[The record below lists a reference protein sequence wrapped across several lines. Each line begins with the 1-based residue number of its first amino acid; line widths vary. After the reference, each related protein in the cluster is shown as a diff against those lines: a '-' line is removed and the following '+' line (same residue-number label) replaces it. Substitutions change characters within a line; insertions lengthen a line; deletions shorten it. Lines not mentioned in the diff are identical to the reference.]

1 MKHSLRSLSLVLL
14 AGSVF
19 GFGQQAAPPQLEAL
33 LANARTAQSAGNFA
47 EAAADFKR
55 AIELEP
61 GVPQLWANLGLMQH
75 QQGDYKEAISSFLQA
90 NRLSPSLYVP
100 NLFLGIDFAHTG
112 KGPAAIPYLIQA
124 EKINKSDPQAPLA
137 LGRAYVVSGQLADA
151 VSELERATEMDPK
164 LAAAWFTLGIAHLE
178 QVEKDAKD
186 ISEHGTESP
195 FAGAL
200 YAASLQKQGRFGEAA
215 TLYQSLLDAR
225 TQPPCLRSELGF
237 SLFRGHDKAGAK
249 EQFAIENV
257 QHPECSLALLGEVRI
272 AVEDG
277 DNRHA
282 VALLEELWARDHGF
296 IESNAGLLQDS
307 VSQART
313 PAITALLES
322 PEGAEIP
329 PELRTALV
337 NSPGL
342 ADSGSLHAHSD
353 DAMTQPNHISP
364 SANRTAAVAAYQSG
378 RFQECTR
385 QLIPVFA
392 RLTSQELSLLAAC
405 AHFTGDERLVANS
418 AAAMR
423 RLDPH
428 SLEALYWSVQA
439 NEKLA
444 LESLARFQQLDSS
457 SAASHVLLGDIYHQ
471 LDRND
476 DAQSEYLEA
485 LKISPGDPA
494 ALLGAATAFLSN
506 NNLPEAQKAAQSAL
520 STRPDDP
527 DMNLIMAE
535 VELGRREYSAAE
547 PYLVKSLRAKPQVLP
562 RIHALL
568 GKVYAETDRPRQA
581 IKELEL
587 GASSDEDGSVQYLLS
602 RLYRRLG
609 DTRSAQIALERMK
622 ATREK
627 RRERGYKFVQD
638 PELSAMESPSGQPSA
653 P

>member
-1 MKHSLRSLSLVLL
+1 MKQSLRALSLVLL
-14 AGSVF
+14 TGSVF
-19 GFGQQAAPPQLEAL
+19 GFGQQADAPRLEAL

-47 EAAADFKR
+47 EAAADYKQ
-55 AIELEP
+55 AIGLEP

-75 QQGDYKEAISSFLQA
+75 QQGHYPEAISSFVEA

-100 NLFLGIDFAHTG
+100 NLFLGIDLAHTG
-112 KGPAAIPYLIQA
+112 QGRAAIPYLIKA
-124 EKINKSDPQAPLA
+124 EKNNKSDPQAPLA
-137 LGRAYVVSGQLADA
+137 LGRVYIVSGNLANA

-186 ISEHGTESP
+186 ISEHGKESP

-215 TLYQSLLDAR
+215 SLYQSLLDSR

-249 EQFAIENV
+249 EQFATENV

-277 DNRHA
+277 DNLRA

-296 IESNAGLLQDS
+296 IQSNAGLLLDTAS
-307 VSQART
+307 EAST
-313 PAITALLES
+313 PAVTVLLES
-322 PEGAEIP
+322 PEAAQIP
-329 PELRTALV
+329 PELRTALL
-337 NSPGL
+337 NSPAL
-342 ADSGSLHAHSD
+342 ADSGSVNAQSN
-353 DAMTQPNHISP
+353 DAMTPSNHMSPN
-364 SANRTAAVAAYQSG
+364 ADRTAVVAAYESG
-378 RFQECTR
+378 HFQACTR
-385 QLIPVFA
+385 QLIPFFA
-392 RLTSQELSLLAAC
+392 RLTSQQLSLLSAC
-405 AHFTGDERLVANS
+405 AHFTGDERLVASS

-423 RLDPH
+423 RLDPR

-444 LESLARFQQLDSS
+444 LDSLARFQRLDSS

-476 DAQSEYLEA
+476 DAQTEYLKA
-485 LKISPGDPA
+485 LAISPGDSA

-506 NNLPEAQKAAQSAL
+506 NNFPAAQEAAQSAL
-520 STRPDDP
+520 SAHPDDP

-535 VELGRREYSAAE
+535 VEIGRHDYLAAE
-547 PYLVKSLRAKPQVLP
+547 PYVEKSLRAKPLP
-562 RIHALL
+562 RFHVLL
-568 GKVYAETDRPRQA
+568 GKVYAETDRPQQA

-602 RLYRRLG
+602 RLYRQLG
-609 DTRSAQIALERMK
+609 DTKSAQIALERMK
-622 ATREK
+622 VTREK
-627 RRERGYKFVQD
+627 RRERGYKLVQD
-638 PELSAMESPSGQPSA
+638 PELSAVESPSGQPSA